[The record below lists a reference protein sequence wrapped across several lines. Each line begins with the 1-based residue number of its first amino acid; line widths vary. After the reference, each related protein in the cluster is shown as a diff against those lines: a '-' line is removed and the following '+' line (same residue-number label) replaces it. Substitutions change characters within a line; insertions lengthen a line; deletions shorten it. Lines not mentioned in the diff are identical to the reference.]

1 MRTSTA
7 AALVAALALL
17 TPSPSS
23 AHCDTLD
30 GPVVEAA
37 RKALESGKLAPVLAW
52 VQAGDEKE
60 IERAFEQARAVR
72 KAGGEARALAD
83 TWFFETLVR
92 VHRAGE
98 GAPYTGLKPAGL
110 TLTPGVAAA
119 DVAVAKGD
127 GAAVERLLVE
137 AVRHG
142 LHERFARVKAQR
154 PPAGD
159 VAAGRAWVAAYVPF
173 VHWVEAVEAAAAG
186 GGAHG
191 EGHAGDHAASHAEP
205 HPSPHAEP
213 AVPSDHARH
222 AH

>member
-1 MRTSTA
+1 M
-7 AALVAALALL
+7 VAAEFPAVRLIASAENLGYSRGNNLALR
-17 TPSPSS
+17 
-23 AHCDTLD
+23 
-30 GPVVEAA
+30 AA

-52 VQAGDEKE
+52 VQPGDERE

-72 KAGGEARALAD
+72 KLGGEARALAD

-110 TLTPGVAAA
+110 ALTPGVAAA
-119 DVAVAKGD
+119 DDAVAKGE
-127 GAAVERLLVE
+127 GAAVEKLLVE

-142 LHERFARVKAQR
+142 LHERFARVKSQR
-154 PPAGD
+154 PPGAD

-173 VHWVEAVEAAAAG
+173 IHGVEAVEAAAAS
-186 GGAHG
+186 GGAHHGPEAARGAGHEEHG
-191 EGHAGDHAASHAEP
+191 ERAPVGAEAAAH
-205 HPSPHAEP
+205 
-213 AVPSDHARH
+213 H